1 MSQYKKTA
9 KDIAFDKERAKLK
22 SEISKLR
29 EEVLYWKTANDKAQ
43 ESASQFEE
51 LYLES
56 LKYLDMDP
64 KQFQKMREASEGVNK
79 MLSLM
84 NMTGIY

>member
-22 SEISKLR
+22 SEIAKLR

-43 ESASQFEE
+43 ECASKFEQ

-56 LKYLDMDP
+56 LEYLEMTP
-64 KQFQKMREASEGVNK
+64 EQFKKMREASEGVNK
-79 MLSLM
+79 MLNLM